1 MRNAKVLFLTIHR
14 PGRSPSQRFRFEQY
28 LPYLTAQGF
37 ECHFSYLLNEKEDKI
52 FYSPGKIFSKA
63 GIVLK
68 SALKRLHELFTI
80 RRYDIVFVQRESFM
94 LGTSFFEERIKK
106 AGVKLIFDFDDAIW
120 LPNVSPANKAFHW
133 LKSPTK
139 VARILALADKVIAGN
154 AYLEAYARKYN
165 PNTIIIP
172 TTIDTKYHIPPAPKP
187 SENLVVI
194 GWTGSASTNAY
205 LKAFIPILTQL
216 KEKYPSQIAFHMI
229 SDVPLDSSIPFI
241 RFIPWKEETEIK
253 VLSELDIGIM
263 PLPDDPW
270 ARGKCGLKGLQYMA
284 LEIPAVV
291 SPVGV
296 NTEIIQD
303 GENGFLAATEEEWIK
318 KLSLLI
324 ESPQLRE
331 KLGKA
336 GRKTVVEKYS
346 VEANKHKYLQVF
358 EEVLGRPHT
367 S

>member
-1 MRNAKVLFLTIHR
+1 MTKPKILFLTVHR

-28 LPYLTAQGF
+28 LPFLSSQGI
-37 ECHFSYLLNEKEDKI
+37 EWHFSYLLNEKEDKI
-52 FYSPGKIFSKA
+52 FYSYGKIFSKA

-68 SALKRLHELFTI
+68 SAFKRWKELRQI
-80 RRYDIVFVQRESFM
+80 RQYDGVFIQRESFM
-94 LGTSFFEERIKK
+94 LGTSFFERHIKK

-120 LPNVSPANKAFHW
+120 LPSVSPANKAFSW
-133 LKSPTK
+133 LKSPRK
-139 VARILALADKVIAGN
+139 VPEILSLADKVIAGN
-154 AYLEAYARKYN
+154 AYLAAYARTYN
-165 PNTIIIP
+165 PNTTIIP
-172 TTIDTKYHIPPAPKP
+172 TTIDTEYHVPKP
-187 SENLVVI
+187 TPPRNQVI
-194 GWTGSASTNAY
+194 LGWTGSASTNAY
-205 LKAFIPILTQL
+205 LQEFLPVLSRL
-216 KEKYPSQIAFHMI
+216 KEKYPSHVSFYMI
-229 SDVPLDSSIPFI
+229 SDRPLSVPAPFLH
-241 RFIPWKEETEIK
+241 FIPWKKETEIK
-253 VLSELDIGIM
+253 DLYRFDIGIM
-263 PLPDDPW
+263 PLPDTPW
-270 ARGKCGLKGLQYMA
+270 TRGKCGLKGLQYMA
-284 LEIPAVV
+284 LEIPTVM

-303 GENGFLAATEEEWIK
+303 GENGFLAATEEEWIE

-358 EEVLGRPHT
+358 QEVLGIYPA